1 MTSDFGNISL
11 IANEYGNLINPIIKP
26 LTVPIIDIITNTKTI
41 FEPQIPNKLLAAK
54 STCASPRLI
63 IVSGPT

>member
-1 MTSDFGNISL
+1 M
-11 IANEYGNLINPIIKP
+11 ANEYGNLIIPIIKP

-41 FEPQIPNKLLAAK
+41 FEPHIPNKLLAAK
-54 STCASPRLI
+54 STCASPILI